1 MDFKN
6 NVFRNLNKVY
16 YKYSLTDTQISLTLL
31 NTFHL
36 NFTSSKHLIA
46 RYMIFSYLI
55 IVFIYIWRKH
65 YFNFILLQL
74 SLCDEYILYEIS
86 LYQL

>member
-6 NVFRNLNKVY
+6 NVFRNLNKVC

-31 NTFHL
+31 NTFDL

-55 IVFIYIWRKH
+55 IVFYIIYLEK
-65 YFNFILLQL
+65 ILFQL
-74 SLCDEYILYEIS
+74 YIVTIIS
-86 LYQL
+86 L